1 MAAPS
6 VVHVRMVPHIVR
18 RLSGS
23 LKPAPAAAGAVRAH
37 MCPLARAPSRVR
49 GGARAGRGG
58 RARLKAAVLKTARVE
73 SPREF
78 ESPPS
83 ALCWFEMTRS
93 PCRSQS
99 DSPMERWGR
108 AAIGGGLLGLAVGA
122 LLGCGPELH
131 ALEQSLRPFHPV
143 PNENERYELQGV
155 SVLPPQGPWRFAL
168 ARGNESGSWLDPAD
182 GDHVAR
188 KHANLLKFARMASTD
203 YRRAGAFILIRRPSI
218 VGADMVAL
226 HARVE
231 QGVRAEIRDR
241 LQYER
246 AE

>member
-1 MAAPS
+1 M
-6 VVHVRMVPHIVR
+6 
-18 RLSGS
+18 
-23 LKPAPAAAGAVRAH
+23 
-37 MCPLARAPSRVR
+37 
-49 GGARAGRGG
+49 
-58 RARLKAAVLKTARVE
+58 
-73 SPREF
+73 
-78 ESPPS
+78 
-83 ALCWFEMTRS
+83 
-93 PCRSQS
+93 
-99 DSPMERWGR
+99 
-108 AAIGGGLLGLAVGA
+108 GA
-122 LLGCGPELH
+122 LVGCGPELH

-155 SVLPPQGPWRFAL
+155 SVLPPQGPWRFAF

-246 AE
+246 AEADVSVDRSLGRPCVRVVFHTMDRPSWPTVRKVRRGTTFWCPALTATSRFVQIGFFDEFPPGAEPLPIEEEVGRFLGSFAASAS